1 MEEMIAL
8 GRGMR
13 RANCLILVCCPP
25 KTLRMGPALQKPRW
39 TESGRWADGRRVA
52 QLLSSNK
59 YEWNGS
65 LKNSEMEVPAMS
77 VEQIDLSTCYIGL
90 TETVKIHVIK
100 EEKERQPILNNL

>member
-1 MEEMIAL
+1 
-8 GRGMR
+8 
-13 RANCLILVCCPP
+13 
-25 KTLRMGPALQKPRW
+25 MGPALQKPRR

-90 TETVKIHVIK
+90 TETKNP
-100 EEKERQPILNNL
+100 RD